1 MGGQVQA
8 LIVDDEED
16 MRVLVRATIE
26 IANRGLLVMGEA
38 ASGAEALEF
47 WRSQRPD
54 VVVID
59 QRMPGL
65 TGMEVCQQ
73 ILAEAPDQ
81 RIVLFSAFLS
91 DDIRREAAA
100 LGVRACLAKDDFQRL
115 PETLWGLDAA

>member
-1 MGGQVQA
+1 VRT

-26 IANRGLLVMGEA
+26 IANRGLAVMGEA
-38 ASGAEALEF
+38 ASGAEAIER
-47 WRSQRPD
+47 WRIDRPD
-54 VVVID
+54 VIVID

-65 TGMEVCQQ
+65 TGIEVCEQ
-73 ILAEAPDQ
+73 ILAEQPDQ
-81 RIVLFSAFLS
+81 RIVLFSAFLN
-91 DDIRREAAA
+91 DDLRREAAA